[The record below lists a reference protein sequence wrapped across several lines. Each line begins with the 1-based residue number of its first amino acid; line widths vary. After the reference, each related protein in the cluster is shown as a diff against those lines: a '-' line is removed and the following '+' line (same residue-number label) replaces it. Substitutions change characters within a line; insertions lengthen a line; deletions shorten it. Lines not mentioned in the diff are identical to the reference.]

1 MSKSYQPAQL
11 ILASSSAFRRGL
23 LEQLDVPFVVD
34 PPDIDETALPGE
46 DAPSLVT
53 RLAVEKAQTVKRR
66 HPEALIIGSDQ
77 VAVHGGVITGKP
89 GDRET
94 AIEQLLAASG
104 KTVQLYTGLAL
115 VNASSGTLHS
125 RVISYEVTYRVLN
138 EDLIKRYL
146 NREQPYNCCG
156 SLRADGLGIA
166 LLTRMVGDDPSA
178 LIGLPLIA
186 LVELL
191 GKENYRVV

>member
-77 VAVHGGVITGKP
+77 VAVHGGVI
-89 GDRET
+89 
-94 AIEQLLAASG
+94 
-104 KTVQLYTGLAL
+104 
-115 VNASSGTLHS
+115 
-125 RVISYEVTYRVLN
+125 
-138 EDLIKRYL
+138 
-146 NREQPYNCCG
+146 G
-156 SLRADGLGIA
+156 SL
-166 LLTRMVGDDPSA
+166 S
-178 LIGLPLIA
+178 
-186 LVELL
+186 
-191 GKENYRVV
+191 